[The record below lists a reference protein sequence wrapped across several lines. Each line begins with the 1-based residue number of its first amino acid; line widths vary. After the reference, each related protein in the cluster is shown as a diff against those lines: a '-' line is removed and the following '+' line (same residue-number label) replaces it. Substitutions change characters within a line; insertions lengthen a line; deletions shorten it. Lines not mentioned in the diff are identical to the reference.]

1 MCDCG
6 QIVANAPG
14 ESPALLSHPERLC
27 ISLETLTASASSIQ
41 HLPRYAMRIL
51 RDYRGLD
58 VRLTEERLAYILE
71 HPEMS
76 DRETAIKETLLSPE
90 QVLESLFDPAVRL
103 YYRFYR
109 MTAVGDKY
117 LCVVVKMSQGDAF
130 VLTAYLTDSIK
141 RGWRIWP

>member
-1 MCDCG
+1 
-6 QIVANAPG
+6 
-14 ESPALLSHPERLC
+14 
-27 ISLETLTASASSIQ
+27 
-41 HLPRYAMRIL
+41 MRIL
-51 RDYRGLD
+51 RDFRGLEL
-58 VRLTEERLAYILE
+58 RFTEERLEHILE

-76 DRETAIKETLLSPE
+76 DREAAIEETLLFPE
-90 QVLESLFDPAVRL
+90 QVLESLFDPKARL

-141 RGWRIWP
+141 RGWRLWPETE